1 MTIQGYKGFALDLT
15 CRSMQYTIG
24 GTYETDAEPIRCTEN
39 GFHLCEFPFDVWS
52 YYAPADSRYCT
63 VDGEGKIDRTDA
75 DDSKVAVSKLHI
87 GAEIGLND
95 LIDAGVKFILDRV
108 KWEEAKESQ
117 SKSRSAA
124 TNTGNQSAAT
134 NTGDQ
139 SAATNTGHR
148 SAATNTGDQ
157 SAATNTGH
165 WSAATNTGDQSAAT
179 NTGNRSAATNTGDQ
193 SAATNT
199 GHRSAATNTGHWSA
213 ASVAGAESVA
223 MAIGYRSTA
232 KGALGCWLVLAEWD
246 TDLKHIHDV
255 QVVRV
260 DGKRIQPDT
269 WYRLTNGQ
277 FVEARETE

>member
-139 SAATNTGHR
+139 SAATNTGH
-148 SAATNTGDQ
+148 
-157 SAATNTGH
+157 
-165 WSAATNTGDQSAAT
+165 
-179 NTGNRSAATNTGDQ
+179 
-193 SAATNT
+193 
-199 GHRSAATNTGHWSA
+199 WSA

>member
-1 MTIQGYKGFALDLT
+1 MTIQGYKGFSPDLT
-15 CRSMQYTIG
+15 CRDMQYTIG
-24 GTYETDAEPIRCTEN
+24 STYETDAKPIRCTKN

-63 VDGEGKIDRTDA
+63 VEGEGEVDRTEA
-75 DDSKVAVSKLHI
+75 NDSKVAVSKLHI
-87 GAEIGLND
+87 GAEIGLNG
-95 LIDAGVKFILDRV
+95 LINAGVKFILARV
-108 KWEEAKESQ
+108 KWKEAKELQ
-117 SKSRSAA
+117 SESRSTATNTGDQSAA

-134 NTGDQ
+134 NTGW
-139 SAATNTGHR
+139 G
-148 SAATNTGDQ
+148 
-157 SAATNTGH
+157 
-165 WSAATNTGDQSAAT
+165 
-179 NTGNRSAATNTGDQ
+179 
-193 SAATNT
+193 
-199 GHRSAATNTGHWSA
+199 SA

>member
-139 SAATNTGHR
+139 SAATNTGH
-148 SAATNTGDQ
+148 
-157 SAATNTGH
+157 
-165 WSAATNTGDQSAAT
+165 WSAATNTGNQSAAT
-179 NTGNRSAATNTGDQ
+179 NTGNRSAATNTG
-193 SAATNT
+193 
-199 GHRSAATNTGHWSA
+199 HWSAATNTGHWSA

>member
-1 MTIQGYKGFALDLT
+1 MTIQGYKGFSPDLT
-15 CRSMQYTIG
+15 CRDMQYTIG
-24 GTYETDAEPIRCTEN
+24 STYETDAKPIRCTKN

-52 YYAPADSRYCT
+52 YYGPADSRYCT
-63 VDGEGKIDRTDA
+63 VEGEGEVDRTEA
-75 DDSKVAVSKLHI
+75 NDSKVAVSKLHI
-87 GAEIGLND
+87 GAEIGLNG
-95 LIDAGVKFILDRV
+95 LINAGVKFILARV
-108 KWEEAKESQ
+108 KWKEAKELQ
-117 SKSRSAA
+117 SESRSTATNTGHQSAA
-124 TNTGNQSAAT
+124 TNTGDQSAATNTGHQSAAT

-148 SAATNTGDQ
+148 SAATNTGNQ

-165 WSAATNTGDQSAAT
+165 RSAAT
-179 NTGNRSAATNTGDQ
+179 NTGNRSAATNTG
-193 SAATNT
+193 
-199 GHRSAATNTGHWSA
+199 HWSAATNTGHWSA